1 MTDQNMNEVSFEI
14 ELLDKHKEYGTQYQ
28 SNDFLLGVGIE
39 NECYLSLTCSARWI
53 KISLTNGIREKYSIN
68 HFSNYKENVFENSLQ
83 KILTDKSYSILF

>member
-1 MTDQNMNEVSFEI
+1 MEPI
-14 ELLDKHKEYGTQYQ
+14 

-53 KISLTNGIREKYSIN
+53 KISFLTNGIREKYSN

-83 KILTDKSYSILF
+83 KILTDKVTAFLF

>member
-28 SNDFLLGVGIE
+28 SNDFYWGVGIE

-53 KISLTNGIREKYSIN
+53 KI
-68 HFSNYKENVFENSLQ
+68 F
-83 KILTDKSYSILF
+83 